1 MSIKWGP
8 YRNYHLE
15 EMCTMILISLNV
27 RGLGNIQKEMAL
39 HRLVKVHKVED
50 LLLQETI
57 G

>member
-1 MSIKWGP
+1 
-8 YRNYHLE
+8 
-15 EMCTMILISLNV
+15 MILISLNV

-50 LLLQETI
+50 LLLQETM